1 MALQRFENYV
11 VILLAIACL
20 AASSF
25 AAFPGGYQ
33 GQVSFNGFA
42 IPGVTVTATQGDKK
56 FVAVTD
62 ETGTFTFPDITNG
75 TWTIQVEMSGFVP
88 MKDDVAVGA
97 NAPVAPPWELKMLPL
112 DEMKAEVR
120 AATPAPTPS
129 AAPAQPTTDN
139 TTPPAKTAAV
149 VKPGAK
155 NDSAKT
161 PAKPGAPG
169 APAATPGQDAA
180 PTSAVPPVSETD
192 QRANDGFLIN
202 GSVNNGAS
210 SPFAQLNAFGNS
222 RAGGRSLYNGGI
234 GLNLDNSA
242 LDASP
247 FSLTG
252 TPAPKAAYN
261 QITGYGNFGGPIKIP
276 HLIKNGPFFV
286 VNYQL
291 VRANNDTI
299 GQGLVPTLAER
310 GGDLSAISNPI
321 YNPAT
326 GLPFLNNMVS
336 VSPQAASLLNLYP
349 MPNLT
354 GNPQFN
360 YQAPIVTDTKQD
372 SMQVR
377 LNKTV
382 GRKDTFSGTF
392 AFQDLR
398 LSTPNLFGFVDTTD
412 SLGFNFQPQ
421 WSHRFSPR
429 LGNTLSYQFSRFA
442 TTAIPNFANVTNI
455 SGAAGITGNNQDPT
469 NWGPPALNFTSIYP
483 LSDGQSSHNRTQN
496 QKVGDNVLWT
506 RRNHSLQIGG
516 EVNRREINILSQQNP
531 RGSFGFNGTA
541 TQEIVGGSPVAG
553 TGSDLADFLL
563 GIPDTSSIAFGNAD
577 KYFRQT
583 VYAAYVDDDWRVT
596 PQLSVH
602 LGVRWE
608 YGSPYTELFNRLVNL
623 DITPTFGAVAP
634 VIATDPVGTL
644 TNQAYPNSLIR
655 PDKHNIEPRLGVS
668 WRPISGSS
676 ILVKAGYAIN
686 ADTSVYQSIAMLMA
700 QQEPLSKSLTVQNS
714 AACPLT
720 LANGFNTCPTTTADT
735 FAIDPNYRVG
745 YLQTWQ
751 ASVQRDLP
759 WSLQMT
765 ATYNGNK
772 GTRGS
777 QEFLPNTNAPGAANP
792 CPSCP
797 VGFAFLTS
805 NGNSN
810 REAGNLQVRRRL
822 RAGLTATL
830 TYTYAKSI
838 DDDSTIGGLGAAGA
852 GGGCSVCAQDWTH
865 LNGQRGLSTFDQR
878 HLVNFT
884 WQYTTGMGI
893 GGKSLMSGWKGRLYK
908 EWTIQNVI
916 TWGTGLP
923 LTPLINEIVPGT
935 GFSGTLRPD
944 IVPGTSIYAT
954 GSPSQFLNINAFA
967 LPPSGQFGT
976 AGRDSITGPDQF
988 SLNASMARSF
998 HLKDRYSLS
1007 VEFDANN
1014 FLNHVTYT
1022 SYITNISQLGT
1033 TAALNP
1039 AFGTAA
1045 GTNSM
1050 RKIVSIVRLRF

>member
-25 AAFPGGYQ
+25 SAFPGGYQ

-42 IPGVTVTATQGDKK
+42 VPGVTVTAMQGDKK

-62 ETGTFTFPDITNG
+62 ETGTFTFPDVTNG
-75 TWTIQVEMSGFVP
+75 TWTIQVEMSGFVS

-97 NAPVAPPWELKMLPL
+97 NAPMAPPWELKMLPL

-120 AATPAPTPS
+120 AVTPAPTPS
-129 AAPAQPTTDN
+129 AAPAQPATDN
-139 TTPPAKTAAV
+139 TTAPAKTAAV

-161 PAKPGAPG
+161 PVKPGAPG

-180 PTSAVPPVSETD
+180 PPAAPAPVSETD

-210 SPFAQLNAFGNS
+210 SPFAQMNAFGNS

-252 TPAPKAAYN
+252 IPAPKAAYN
-261 QITGYGNFGGPIKIP
+261 QITGYANFGGPIKIP

-291 VRANNDTI
+291 VRSNNDTI

-310 GGDLSAISNPI
+310 TGDLSAISNPI

-326 GLPFLNNMVS
+326 GLPFMNNMIP

-349 MPNLT
+349 TPNIT

-360 YQAPIVTDTKQD
+360 FQAPIVTDTKQD

-382 GRKDTFSGTF
+382 GRKDSFSGTF

-398 LSTPNLFGFVDTTD
+398 LTTPNLFGFVDTTD
-412 SLGFNFQPQ
+412 SLGINFQPQ

-429 LGNTLSYQFSRFA
+429 LGNTLSYQFSRSA

-455 SGAAGITGNNQDPT
+455 SGEAGITGNNQDPT
-469 NWGPPALNFTSIYP
+469 NWGPPALGFSTLNG

-516 EVNRREINILSQQNP
+516 DINRRELNFLFQQNP
-531 RGSFGFNGTA
+531 RGTFGFNGTA

-583 VYAAYVDDDWRVT
+583 LYDAYVDDDWRVT

-608 YGSPYTELFNRLVNL
+608 YGSPYTELFDRLVNL
-623 DITPTFGAVAP
+623 DVTPTFSAVAP
-634 VIATDPVGTL
+634 VIATDPTGTL
-644 TNQAYPNSLIR
+644 TNQAYPNSLVR
-655 PDKHNIEPRLGVS
+655 PDKHGIEPRLGVS

-686 ADTSVYQSIAMLMA
+686 YDTSVYQSIAMLMA

-735 FAIDPNYRVG
+735 FAIDPNFRVG
-745 YLQTWQ
+745 YVQTWQ

-772 GTRGS
+772 GTRGA

-805 NGNSN
+805 NGNSD

-838 DDDSTIGGLGAAGA
+838 DDDSTVGGLGAAGA

-878 HLVNFT
+878 HNVNFT

-908 EWTIQNVI
+908 EWTLQNVV
-916 TWGTGLP
+916 TWGTGFP

-944 IVPGTSIYAT
+944 FVPGTSIYTT
-954 GSPSQFLNINAFA
+954 GSPNQFLNINAFA
-967 LPPSGQFGT
+967 LPPLGQFGT
-976 AGRDSITGPDQF
+976 AGRDSITGPQQF
-988 SLNASMARSF
+988 SLNASLARSF

>member
-11 VILLAIACL
+11 VILLTIACL

-25 AAFPGGYQ
+25 SAFPGGYQ

-42 IPGVTVTATQGDKK
+42 VPGVTVTATQGDKK

-112 DEMKAEVR
+112 DEIKAVVR
-120 AATPAPTPS
+120 VATPPSAPSVAATSPAV
-129 AAPAQPTTDN
+129 DN
-139 TTPPAKTAAV
+139 STPPAKNAAV
-149 VKPGAK
+149 VKPGGK

-161 PAKPGAPG
+161 PAKPGAP
-169 APAATPGQDAA
+169 AATPGQDAA
-180 PTSAVPPVSETD
+180 PSSGVPPVQETD

-234 GLNLDNSA
+234 GFNLDNSA

-247 FSLTG
+247 FSQTG
-252 TPAPKAAYN
+252 HTTAKAAYN
-261 QITGYGNFGGPIKIP
+261 QFTGFANVGGPVKIP
-276 HLIKNGPFFV
+276 HLIKNGPTFFV
-286 VNYQL
+286 GYQWT
-291 VRANNDTI
+291 RNNNDTTVPGI
-299 GQGLVPTLAER
+299 VPTLAER
-310 GGDLSAISNPI
+310 SGDLSAISNPI
-321 YNPAT
+321 FNPVT
-326 GLPFLNNMVS
+326 GLPFLNNQIP
-336 VSPQAASLLNLYP
+336 VSPQAAALLNLYP
-349 MPNLT
+349 NPNLT
-354 GNPQFN
+354 PTSTQPFN
-360 YQAPIVTDTKQD
+360 FQAPIVTDTHQD
-372 SMQVR
+372 ALNSR
-377 LNKTV
+377 LSKTI
-382 GRKDTFSGTF
+382 GRKDNVSGTF
-392 AFQDLR
+392 AFRDTR
-398 LSTPNLFGFVDTTD
+398 LSSPNLFGFVDTTD
-412 SLGFNFQPQ
+412 SLGINFVAQ
-421 WSHRFSPR
+421 WGHRFSPR
-429 LGNTLSYQFSRFA
+429 LSETLTYNFSRLA
-442 TTAIPNFANVTNI
+442 TQLIPNFENVTNI
-455 SGAAGITGNNQDPT
+455 SGNAGITGNNQDPT
-469 NWGPPALNFTSIYP
+469 NWGPPTLGFSTANG
-483 LSDGQSSHNRTQN
+483 LSDGQSSHNRTET
-496 QKVGDNVLWT
+496 QKIGDNVLWT

-516 EVNRREINILSQQNP
+516 EINRREMNFNFQQDP
-531 RGSFGFNGTA
+531 RGTFQFTGAA
-541 TQEIVGGSPVAG
+541 TQQVVGGVATPA

-602 LGVRWE
+602 VGVRWD
-608 YGSPYTELFNRLVNL
+608 YGSPYTELFGRLVNL

-634 VIATDPVGTL
+634 VIANNPVGTL
-644 TNQAYPNSLIR
+644 TNQQYPNSLVR
-655 PDKHNIEPRLGVS
+655 PDKHGLQPRLGVS

-686 ADTSVYQSIAMLMA
+686 VDTSVYQSIAMLMA
-700 QQEPLSKSLTVQNS
+700 QQEPLSKSLLVQNS

-735 FAIDPNYRVG
+735 FAIDPNFRVG
-745 YLQTWQ
+745 YVQSWQ

-765 ATYNGNK
+765 ATYLGFK
-772 GTRGS
+772 GTRGA

-805 NGNSN
+805 NGNST
-810 REAGNLQVRRRL
+810 RESGNIQVRRRL
-822 RAGLTATL
+822 RAGLTSTL
-830 TYTYAKSI
+830 SYTYSKSI

-865 LNGQRGLSTFDQR
+865 LNAQRGLSTFDQR
-878 HLVNFT
+878 HLVNFS
-884 WQYTTGMGI
+884 WQYSTGMGI
-893 GGKSLMSGWKGRLYK
+893 GGKSLMSGWRGRLYK
-908 EWTIQNVI
+908 EWTFVNTV
-916 TWGTGLP
+916 TWGTGFP
-923 LTPLINEIVPGT
+923 LTPLINETVPGT

-944 IVPGTSIYAT
+944 LVPGTSVYTT
-954 GSPSQFLNINAFA
+954 GSPTQFLNINAFA
-967 LPPSGQFGT
+967 LPPNGQFGT
-976 AGRDSITGPDQF
+976 AGRDSITGPDVF
-988 SLNASMARSF
+988 SLNATMARSF

-1014 FLNHVTYT
+1014 LLNHVTYT
-1022 SYITNISQLGT
+1022 SYFTNISQNGT

-1039 AFGTAA
+1039 LFGTPA

>member
-25 AAFPGGYQ
+25 AVFPGGYQ

-42 IPGVTVTATQGDKK
+42 VPGVTVTATQDDKK
-56 FVAVTD
+56 FVAITD
-62 ETGTFTFPDITNG
+62 ETGTFTFPDVTNG

-88 MKDDVAVGA
+88 MKDQVLVGA
-97 NAPVAPPWELKMLPL
+97 NAPAAPPWELKMLAL
-112 DEMKAEVR
+112 DDMKAEVR
-120 AATPAPTPS
+120 AATPAPATS

-139 TTPPAKTAAV
+139 ATAPAKTAAV

-155 NDSAKT
+155 TDSAKT

-169 APAATPGQDAA
+169 TPAATPGQDAA
-180 PTSAVPPVSETD
+180 PPAAAAPVQETD

-234 GLNLDNSA
+234 GFTLDNSA

-252 TPAPKAAYN
+252 TSAPKAAYN
-261 QITGYGNFGGPIKIP
+261 QITGAANFGGPIKIP
-276 HLIKNGPFFV
+276 HLIKNGPTFIIG
-286 VNYQL
+286 YQII
-291 VRANNDTI
+291 RMNNDTV

-310 GGDLSAISNPI
+310 TGDLSAISNPI

-326 GLPFLNNMVS
+326 GLPFLNNMIP

-349 MPNLT
+349 QPNLI

-360 YQAPIVTDTKQD
+360 YQAPIVSDTSQD
-372 SMQVR
+372 RLSVR
-377 LNKTV
+377 LSKTV
-382 GRKDTFSGTF
+382 GRKDSFSGTLGL
-392 AFQDLR
+392 ASTR

-412 SLGFNFQPQ
+412 SLGINFQPQ

-429 LGNTLSYQFSRFA
+429 LGNTLTYQFSRYA
-442 TTAIPNFANVTNI
+442 VHVIPNFENVTNI

-469 NWGPPALNFTSIYP
+469 NWGPPALNFSSITG

-506 RRNHSLQIGG
+506 RRNHNLQMGG
-516 EVNRREINILSQQNP
+516 DINRREINILSQQDP
-531 RGSFGFNGTA
+531 RGTFQFTGAA
-541 TQEIVGGSPVAG
+541 TEQMIGGVAQPG

-563 GIPDTSSIAFGNAD
+563 GIPDSSSIAFGNAD

-583 VYAAYVDDDWRVT
+583 VYDAYVDDDWRVT

-602 LGVRWE
+602 LGARWE
-608 YGSPYTELFNRLVNL
+608 YGSPYTELFGRLVNL
-623 DITPTFGAVAP
+623 DVTPTFSAIAP
-634 VIATDPVGTL
+634 VIASSPTGTL

-655 PDKHNIEPRLGVS
+655 PDKHGIEPRLGVS

-686 ADTSVYQSIAMLMA
+686 YDTSVYQSMALLMA
-700 QQEPLSKSLTVQNS
+700 QQEPLSKSLIEQNS

-720 LANGFNTCPTTTADT
+720 LENGFTPCTLSPA
-735 FAIDPNYRVG
+735 FGVDPNFRVG
-745 YLQTWQ
+745 YVQTWQ

-765 ATYNGNK
+765 ATYLGNK
-772 GTRGS
+772 GTRGA

-810 REAGNLQVRRRL
+810 RESGNLQVRRRL

-852 GGGCSVCAQDWTH
+852 SSNCSVCAQDWTH

-893 GGKSLMSGWKGRLYK
+893 GGKTLMSGWKGRLYK
-908 EWTIQNVI
+908 EWTFVNAV

-923 LTPLINEIVPGT
+923 LSPLINEIVPGT

-944 IVPGTSIYAT
+944 TTGAPIYAT
-954 GSPSQFLNINAFA
+954 GGPSQFLNINAFA
-967 LPPSGQFGT
+967 LPPAGQFGT

-1039 AFGTAA
+1039 AFGTAV

>member
-42 IPGVTVTATQGDKK
+42 VPGVTVTATQGDKK

-62 ETGTFTFPDITNG
+62 ETGTYTFPDITTG
-75 TWTIQVEMSGFVP
+75 TWTIQIEMSGFVT

-112 DEMKAEVR
+112 DDMKAEVR
-120 AATPAPTPS
+120 TAMPAPTPS
-129 AAPAQPTTDN
+129 VAPVQPPTDN
-139 TTPPAKTAAV
+139 ATPPAKTAAV

-155 NDSAKT
+155 SDAAKT

-169 APAATPGQDAA
+169 TAAAAPGQDAA
-180 PTSAVPPVSETD
+180 PPSAAPPVSETD

-210 SPFAQLNAFGNS
+210 SPFAQMNAFGNS
-222 RAGGRSLYNGGI
+222 RAGGRSLYNGGV
-234 GLNLDNSA
+234 GFTLDNSA

-252 TPAPKAAYN
+252 QPIPKAAYN
-261 QITGYGNFGGPIKIP
+261 QITVNANFGGPIKIP

-286 VNYQL
+286 VFYQS
-291 VRANNDTI
+291 VRMNNDTT
-299 GQGLVPTLAER
+299 GQGLVPTLDER
-310 GGDLSAISNPI
+310 DGNLSAISNTI

-326 GLPFLNNMVS
+326 GLPFLNNMVP
-336 VSPQAASLLNLYP
+336 VSPQASSLLNLYP
-349 MPNLT
+349 LPNIT

-360 YQAPIVTDTKQD
+360 YQAPIVTDTSQD

-377 LNKTV
+377 LSKTV
-382 GRKDTFSGTF
+382 GRKDPLSAVF
-392 AFQDLR
+392 AFQHAR
-398 LSTPNLFGFVDTTD
+398 VSTPNLFGFVDTTD
-412 SLGFNFQPQ
+412 SLGINFQPQ
-421 WSHRFSPR
+421 WTHRFSQR
-429 LGNTLSYQFSRFA
+429 LGNTLSYQFSRNA
-442 TTAIPNFANVTNI
+442 ITAIPNFANVTNI

-469 NWGPPALNFTSIYP
+469 NWGPPALGFSTLNG

-496 QKVGDNVLWT
+496 QKVTDNVQWT
-506 RRNHSLQIGG
+506 RRNHNLQIGG
-516 EVNRREINILSQQNP
+516 EINRREINILSQQNP

-541 TQEIVGGSPVAG
+541 TQQIVGGTPTPG

-602 LGVRWE
+602 VGARWD
-608 YGSPYTELFNRLVNL
+608 YGSPYTELFGRLVNL

-634 VIATDPVGTL
+634 VIANNPVGTL
-644 TNQAYPNSLIR
+644 TNQQYPNSLIR
-655 PDKHNIEPRLGVS
+655 PDKHGIQPRLGVS

-686 ADTSVYQSIAMLMA
+686 VDTSVYQSIATLMA
-700 QQEPLSKSLTVQNS
+700 QQEPLSKSLSVQNS

-745 YLQTWQ
+745 YVQSWQ

-765 ATYNGNK
+765 ATYNGFK
-772 GTRGS
+772 GTRGA

-805 NGNSN
+805 NGNST
-810 REAGNLQVRRRL
+810 RESGNLQVRRRL

-852 GGGCSVCAQDWTH
+852 AGGCSVCAQDWTH

-878 HLVNFT
+878 HNVNFT

-908 EWTIQNVI
+908 EWTIQNVV
-916 TWGTGLP
+916 TWGTGFP

-944 IVPGTSIYAT
+944 FVPGTSIYAT
-954 GSPSQFLNINAFA
+954 GSPSQFLNINALA

-976 AGRDSITGPDQF
+976 AGRDSITGPQQF

>member
-1 MALQRFENYV
+1 
-11 VILLAIACL
+11 
-20 AASSF
+20 
-25 AAFPGGYQ
+25 
-33 GQVSFNGFA
+33 
-42 IPGVTVTATQGDKK
+42 
-56 FVAVTD
+56 
-62 ETGTFTFPDITNG
+62 
-75 TWTIQVEMSGFVP
+75 
-88 MKDDVAVGA
+88 
-97 NAPVAPPWELKMLPL
+97 
-112 DEMKAEVR
+112 
-120 AATPAPTPS
+120 
-129 AAPAQPTTDN
+129 
-139 TTPPAKTAAV
+139 
-149 VKPGAK
+149 
-155 NDSAKT
+155 
-161 PAKPGAPG
+161 
-169 APAATPGQDAA
+169 
-180 PTSAVPPVSETD
+180 
-192 QRANDGFLIN
+192 
-202 GSVNNGAS
+202 
-210 SPFAQLNAFGNS
+210 
-222 RAGGRSLYNGGI
+222 
-234 GLNLDNSA
+234 
-242 LDASP
+242 
-247 FSLTG
+247 
-252 TPAPKAAYN
+252 
-261 QITGYGNFGGPIKIP
+261 
-276 HLIKNGPFFV
+276 
-286 VNYQL
+286 
-291 VRANNDTI
+291 
-299 GQGLVPTLAER
+299 
-310 GGDLSAISNPI
+310 
-321 YNPAT
+321 
-326 GLPFLNNMVS
+326 
-336 VSPQAASLLNLYP
+336 
-349 MPNLT
+349 
-354 GNPQFN
+354 
-360 YQAPIVTDTKQD
+360 
-372 SMQVR
+372 
-377 LNKTV
+377 
-382 GRKDTFSGTF
+382 
-392 AFQDLR
+392 
-398 LSTPNLFGFVDTTD
+398 
-412 SLGFNFQPQ
+412 
-421 WSHRFSPR
+421 
-429 LGNTLSYQFSRFA
+429 
-442 TTAIPNFANVTNI
+442 
-455 SGAAGITGNNQDPT
+455 
-469 NWGPPALNFTSIYP
+469 
-483 LSDGQSSHNRTQN
+483 
-496 QKVGDNVLWT
+496 
-506 RRNHSLQIGG
+506 
-516 EVNRREINILSQQNP
+516 
-531 RGSFGFNGTA
+531 
-541 TQEIVGGSPVAG
+541 
-553 TGSDLADFLL
+553 
-563 GIPDTSSIAFGNAD
+563 
-577 KYFRQT
+577 
-583 VYAAYVDDDWRVT
+583 
-596 PQLSVH
+596 
-602 LGVRWE
+602 
-608 YGSPYTELFNRLVNL
+608 
-623 DITPTFGAVAP
+623 
-634 VIATDPVGTL
+634 
-644 TNQAYPNSLIR
+644 
-655 PDKHNIEPRLGVS
+655 
-668 WRPISGSS
+668 
-676 ILVKAGYAIN
+676 VKAGYAIN

-765 ATYNGNK
+765 ATYTGYK

-777 QEFLPNTNAPGAANP
+777 QEFLPNTNAPGAPNP

-810 REAGNLQVRRRL
+810 RESGNLQLRRRL

-830 TYTYAKSI
+830 TYTYSKSI
-838 DDDSTIGGLGAAGA
+838 DDDSTIGGLGAAGG

-908 EWTIQNVI
+908 EWTLQNVV

-988 SLNASMARSF
+988 SLNASLARSF

>member
-42 IPGVTVTATQGDKK
+42 IPGVTVTATQGEKK

-75 TWTIQVEMSGFVP
+75 TWTLQIEMSGFVT

-97 NAPVAPPWELKMLPL
+97 NVPVAPPWELKMLPL
-112 DEMKAEVR
+112 DDMKAEVR
-120 AATPAPTPS
+120 VATPAPTPNAVPVPPKTDD
-129 AAPAQPTTDN
+129 AASS
-139 TTPPAKTAAV
+139 AKTAAV

-169 APAATPGQDAA
+169 TPAATPGQNAA
-180 PTSAVPPVSETD
+180 PPAAVPPVQETD

-234 GLNLDNSA
+234 GFNLDNSA
-242 LDASP
+242 LDASSFAASGHP
-247 FSLTG
+247 IPKPASNLFTG
-252 TPAPKAAYN
+252 NA
-261 QITGYGNFGGPIKIP
+261 NFGGPIKIP
-276 HLIKNGPFFV
+276 HLIRNGPTFIIG
-286 VNYQL
+286 YQWT
-291 VRANNDTI
+291 RNSNDVTQ
-299 GQGLVPTLAER
+299 QGLVPTLAER
-310 GGDLSAISNPI
+310 GGDLSAIPNPI

-326 GLPFLNNMVS
+326 GLQFVNNMIP
-336 VSPQAASLLNLYP
+336 VSPQAAALLNLYP
-349 MPNLT
+349 APNVT

-360 YQAPIVTDTKQD
+360 YQAPVLTDTHRD
-372 SMQVR
+372 ALSVR
-377 LNKTV
+377 LSKTV
-382 GRKDTFSGTF
+382 GRKDSFSGTF
-392 AFQDLR
+392 AFADTR
-398 LSTPNLFGFVDTTD
+398 LSSPNLFGFVDTSD
-412 SLGFNFQPQ
+412 SLGINFTPQ

-429 LGNTLSYQFSRFA
+429 LSETLSYQFSRLA
-442 TTAIPNFANVTNI
+442 TQVKPNFENVTNI

-469 NWGPPALNFTSIYP
+469 NWGPPALNFSSING

-496 QKVGDNVLWT
+496 QKIGDNVLWS

-516 EVNRREINILSQQNP
+516 EINRIEKNILSQLDP
-531 RGSFGFNGTA
+531 RGTFQFTGAA
-541 TQEIVGGSPVAG
+541 TQQMIGGVAQPN

-583 VYAAYVDDDWRVT
+583 LYDAYVDDDWRVT

-608 YGSPYTELFNRLVNL
+608 YGSPYTELFGRLVNL
-623 DITPTFGAVAP
+623 DVTPTFSAVAP
-634 VIATDPVGTL
+634 VIASSPTGTL
-644 TNQAYPNSLIR
+644 TNQAYPSSLIR
-655 PDKHNIEPRLGVS
+655 PDKHGIQPRLGVS

-686 ADTSVYQSIAMLMA
+686 ADTSVYQSMALLMA
-700 QQEPLSKSLTVQNS
+700 QQEPLSKSLIESNS

-720 LANGFNTCPTTTADT
+720 LANGFTPCTLSPA
-735 FAIDPNYRVG
+735 FGVDPNFRVG

-765 ATYNGNK
+765 ATYLGNK
-772 GTRGS
+772 GTRGA
-777 QEFLPNTNAPGAANP
+777 QEFLPNTFAPGAANP
-792 CPSCP
+792 CPTCP
-797 VGFAFLTS
+797 VGFEFLTS

-810 REAGNLQVRRRL
+810 RESGNLQVRRRL

-838 DDDSTIGGLGAAGA
+838 DDDSTVGGMGAAG
-852 GGGCSVCAQDWTH
+852 GTSNCSVCAQDWTH

-884 WQYTTGMGI
+884 WQYTTGMGL
-893 GGKSLMSGWKGRLYK
+893 GGKTLMSGWKGKLYK
-908 EWTIQNVI
+908 EWTLVNAV
-916 TWGTGLP
+916 TWGTGFP
-923 LTPLINEIVPGT
+923 LSPLISELVPGT
-935 GFSGTLRPD
+935 GFTGTLRPD
-944 IVPGTSIYAT
+944 IISGTSVYT
-954 GSPSQFLNINAFA
+954 TNSPTQFLNINAFA
-967 LPPSGQFGT
+967 LPPSGQFGN
-976 AGRDSITGPDQF
+976 AGRDSITGPQQF
-988 SLNASMARSF
+988 SLNASLARSF
-998 HLKDRYSLS
+998 HLKDRYSMS

-1022 SYITNISQLGT
+1022 SYVTSISQLGT

-1039 AFGTAA
+1039 AFGTAV

-1050 RKIVSIVRLRF
+1050 RRIVSIVRLRF

>member
-42 IPGVTVTATQGDKK
+42 VPGVTVTATQGDKK
-56 FVAVTD
+56 FVAITD
-62 ETGTFTFPDITNG
+62 ETGTFTFPDVTNG
-75 TWTIQVEMSGFVP
+75 TWTLQIEMSGFVP
-88 MKDDVAVGA
+88 MKDDVVVGA

-112 DEMKAEVR
+112 DDMKAELR
-120 AATPAPTPS
+120 AATPAPAPS
-129 AAPAQPTTDN
+129 VAPTQPSTDN
-139 TTPPAKTAAV
+139 STPPAKTAAV

-169 APAATPGQDAA
+169 TPAAAPGQDAA
-180 PTSAVPPVSETD
+180 PPAAAPVSETD

-222 RAGGRSLYNGGI
+222 RAGGRSLYNGLI
-234 GLNLDNSA
+234 GFTLDNSA

-247 FSLTG
+247 FSQSG
-252 TPAPKAAYN
+252 TPVPKAAYN
-261 QITGYGNFGGPIKIP
+261 QITADGNFGGPIKIP
-276 HLIKNGPFFV
+276 HVIKNGPFFV
-286 VNYQL
+286 VFYQL
-291 VRANNDTI
+291 VRMNKDTT

-310 GGDLSAISNPI
+310 SGDLSGISNPI

-326 GLPFLNNMVS
+326 GLPFLNNMVP
-336 VSPQAASLLNLYP
+336 VSPQAASLLSLYP
-349 MPNLT
+349 LPNIT

-377 LNKTV
+377 LSKAV
-382 GRKDTFSGTF
+382 RKDSFSGTF
-392 AFQDLR
+392 AFQHAR
-398 LSTPNLFGFVDTTD
+398 LMTPNLFGFVDTTD
-412 SLGFNFQPQ
+412 SLGINFQPQ

-429 LGNTLSYQFSRFA
+429 LGNTLSYQFSRNA
-442 TTAIPNFANVTNI
+442 ITAVPNFANVTNI
-455 SGAAGITGNNQDPT
+455 SGDAGITGNNQDPT
-469 NWGPPALNFTSIYP
+469 NWGPPALGFSSING

-506 RRNHSLQIGG
+506 RRNHSLQMGG

-531 RGSFGFNGTA
+531 RGTFQFNGAA
-541 TQEIVGGSPVAG
+541 TQEIVGGNPVAG

-563 GIPDTSSIAFGNAD
+563 GVPDTSSIAFGNAD

-602 LGVRWE
+602 VGARWD
-608 YGSPYTELFNRLVNL
+608 YGSPYTELFGRLVNL

-634 VIATDPVGTL
+634 VIANNPVGTL
-644 TNQAYPNSLIR
+644 TNQQYPNSLIR
-655 PDKHNIEPRLGVS
+655 PDKHGIQPRLGVS

-676 ILVKAGYAIN
+676 ILVKAGYGIN
-686 ADTSVYQSIAMLMA
+686 VDTSVYQSIAMLMA

-720 LANGFNTCPTTTADT
+720 LANGFNSCPTTTADT

-745 YLQTWQ
+745 YVQNWQ
-751 ASVQRDLP
+751 ASIQRDLP

-765 ATYNGNK
+765 ATYTGFK
-772 GTRGS
+772 GTRGA
-777 QEFLPNTNAPGAANP
+777 QEFLPNTNAPGAPNP
-792 CPSCP
+792 CPTCP

-810 REAGNLQVRRRL
+810 RESGNLQLRRRL

-830 TYTYAKSI
+830 TYTYSKSI
-838 DDDSTIGGLGAAGA
+838 DDDSTIGGLGAAGG

-908 EWTIQNVI
+908 EWTLQNVV

-923 LTPLINEIVPGT
+923 LTPLISEIVPGT

-944 IVPGTSIYAT
+944 LVPGTSIYAT
-954 GSPSQFLNINAFA
+954 GSPNQFLNINAFA

-976 AGRDSITGPDQF
+976 AGRDSITGPQQF
-988 SLNASMARSF
+988 SLNASLARSF